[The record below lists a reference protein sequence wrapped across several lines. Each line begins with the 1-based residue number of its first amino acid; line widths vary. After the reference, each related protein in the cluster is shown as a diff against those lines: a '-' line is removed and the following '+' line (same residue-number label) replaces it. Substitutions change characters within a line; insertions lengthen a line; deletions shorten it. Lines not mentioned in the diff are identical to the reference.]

1 MLFGRGPIHPIAPD
15 SGTWHATTVRYRD
28 QPTVEVTQ
36 RVRCDVETAWRYVTD
51 ITVPARCSAE
61 LQSVEW
67 LDGAVRVEV
76 GARFRG
82 RNSNAAI
89 GTWETE
95 CEVVELEDRRRW
107 VWNVLGHDKPVASWG
122 FEVEPAGD
130 GVLIRQWA
138 RMGPG
143 PSGLTIGIEAQP
155 DKEAR
160 IVARRLSD
168 WQRNMAANLEWIR
181 LQAEGS

>member
-1 MLFGRGPIHPIAPD
+1 M
-15 SGTWHATTVRYRD
+15 RYRD

-36 RVRCDVETAWRYVTD
+36 RVRCDLPTAWKYVTD

-61 LQSVEW
+61 LQSAEW
-67 LDGAVRVEV
+67 LDGADHVEI

-82 RNSNAAI
+82 SNRNDVI
-89 GTWETE
+89 GEWQTV
-95 CEVVELEDRRRW
+95 CEVVEADDQSRW
-107 VWNVLGHDKPVASWG
+107 VWNVLGHDGPIATWG
-122 FEVEPAGD
+122 FEVEPASD

-143 PSGLTIGIEAQP
+143 PSGLNIGIAAQP

-160 IVARRLSD
+160 IVARRLED
-168 WQRNMAANLEWIR
+168 WQRGMAANLEWIR
-181 LQAEGS
+181 SQAEGD

>member
-1 MLFGRGPIHPIAPD
+1 M
-15 SGTWHATTVRYRD
+15 RYRD
-28 QPTVEVTQ
+28 QPTIEVTQ
-36 RVRCDVETAWRYVTD
+36 RVHCDIATAWEYVTD

-67 LDGAVRVEV
+67 LDGADHVEV

-89 GTWETE
+89 GEWETV
-95 CEVVELEDRRRW
+95 CQVVEVDDQRRW
-107 VWNVLGHDKPVASWG
+107 VWDVRGHDGPIASWG
-122 FEVEPAGD
+122 FEVEPAAA

-143 PSGLTIGIEAQP
+143 PSGLGIAIAAQP
-155 DKEAR
+155 EKEAR
-160 IVARRLSD
+160 IVARRLSE

-181 LQAEGS
+181 SQVEGSPG

>member
-1 MLFGRGPIHPIAPD
+1 M
-15 SGTWHATTVRYRD
+15 RYRD
-28 QPTVEVTQ
+28 QPTIEVTQ
-36 RVRCDVETAWRYVTD
+36 RVQCDIATAWEYVTD
-51 ITVPARCSAE
+51 ITVPARCSTE

-67 LDGAVRVEV
+67 LDDADHVEV

-82 RNSNAAI
+82 RNSNEAI
-89 GTWETE
+89 GTWETT
-95 CEVVELEDRRRW
+95 CQVVEVDDQRRW
-107 VWNVLGHDKPVASWG
+107 VWDVVGHDAPVASWG

-143 PSGLTIGIEAQP
+143 PSGLNVAITAQP

-160 IVARRLSD
+160 IVARRLST
-168 WQRNMAANLEWIR
+168 WQQNMAANLEWIR
-181 LQAEGS
+181 SQIEG